1 MLTSLLDPESLR
13 NLKSINPILRNS
25 KEARLKTKL
34 LQSCL
39 LRIAISQDWV
49 DGFPISQSP
58 GVREAL
64 GHILKLCRFHKNL
77 QNTPIFSVS
86 YYRDCREEIA

>member
-49 DGFPISQSP
+49 DGF
-58 GVREAL
+58 
-64 GHILKLCRFHKNL
+64 
-77 QNTPIFSVS
+77 
-86 YYRDCREEIA
+86 